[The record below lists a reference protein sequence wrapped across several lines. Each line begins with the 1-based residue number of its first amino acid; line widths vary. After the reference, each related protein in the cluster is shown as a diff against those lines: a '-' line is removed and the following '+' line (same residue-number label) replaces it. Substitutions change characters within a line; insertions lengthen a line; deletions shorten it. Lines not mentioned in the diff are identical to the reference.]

1 MKTAQGRHSREAW
14 KRRRNP
20 VEGVEMLKLTEK
32 AFRAREAEALKNPV
46 RGAEAELGINE
57 SIRERLFTHLN
68 SLRSVWTAR
77 QDQAKKSAGW
87 MPRH

>member
-1 MKTAQGRHSREAW
+1 MTLITKEDVKRPPRAHLENCTGKT
-14 KRRRNP
+14 
-20 VEGVEMLKLTEK
+20 
-32 AFRAREAEALKNPV
+32 FRASEAEALKNPV